1 MDEELE
7 KIVEL
12 LYQVDLNAAKVINAV
27 KLDEES
33 DESLDVIANSI
44 DNMSDALVSIVSMT
58 KILEE
63 SLQIE
68 EGELVNSVEGL
79 LESFHI
85 LVSALD
91 PENER
96 TTQVFLFKTNFCLY
110 IDESQFIFTYFSLNR
125 R

>member
-1 MDEELE
+1 MDQELE

-12 LYQVDLNAAKVINAV
+12 LYQVDLNAAEVINAV

-58 KILEE
+58 KILEK

-68 EGELVNSVEGL
+68 ESELVNSVEGL

-110 IDESQFIFTYFSLNR
+110 INE
-125 R
+125 